1 MKPGI
6 PVPFCA
12 GCPPVTDATLLERA
26 ELIRTELEMM
36 ELVMAELGVTEL
48 TATELVVTVPGA
60 KKAAVELSSGEYVN
74 MGGA

>member
-1 MKPGI
+1 
-6 PVPFCA
+6 
-12 GCPPVTDATLLERA
+12 
-26 ELIRTELEMM
+26 
-36 ELVMAELGVTEL
+36 MAELGVTEL